1 METPSQSEK
10 EADLCFRFGNG
21 QFACLLLCLTLTD
34 LASSS
39 LGLVGG
45 LVLELR
51 DLAWAGN
58 SLGCAAYYFTT
69 SWLLV
74 KYTADCLLINPIHL
88 HYGDH
93 LDKILTLEKIFN
105 SKFVC

>member
-1 METPSQSEK
+1 MAPSQSEK